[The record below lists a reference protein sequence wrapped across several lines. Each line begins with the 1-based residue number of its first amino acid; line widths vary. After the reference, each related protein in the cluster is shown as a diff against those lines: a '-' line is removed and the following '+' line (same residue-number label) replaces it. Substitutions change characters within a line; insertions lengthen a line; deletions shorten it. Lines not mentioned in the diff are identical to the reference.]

1 MKTSIPRLIA
11 CALILFALIAPT
23 AVINAQTSG
32 SSARYISNEVEKL
45 DGRVTQV
52 INKAEDHFRKGKLNL
67 DDSKREQARDEFDK
81 AVDSVLESGMDV
93 RASNR
98 LQTFYL
104 ELIERIY
111 RLEVPQQQITPQS
124 HSPFTQVAQTSP
136 STTGNG
142 RLQVQDGGQQDPHQV
157 GFREQKFEPSPLDE
171 LSKLV
176 LDPEEQNVSPG
187 ALSDLELA
195 KNAVD
200 FGFNTN
206 PLIQQY
212 INYYQGRGRSTME
225 NGIRRS
231 GQFMKMA
238 RKIFREEGVPEDI
251 VWLGQVESSWRPRA
265 QSWAAA
271 SGLWQFIPGTGSRFG
286 LRQTAWVDER
296 NGYEKATRA
305 SAKYLKFLANR
316 YNGNWELAMAAYNTG
331 EGNIDRAISRAGS
344 SNFWVI
350 YPYIAQETRNY
361 VPNILATI
369 LIAKNPDKYGFKN
382 IRPDAPL
389 SYDVVEVQG
398 ATSLQLIADA
408 TDTSVDYIRSLN
420 PELRRDITPR
430 GERYHLRVPA
440 GRSKQFVAVLK
451 RIPSDRRESAR
462 VISITPGEDL
472 QAVANRTG
480 LSVAQIQAMNG
491 GADLSATNKLVVPNN
506 SVRNVALVRAKSSA
520 TSSLKSVKAGKG
532 DTVAKIAARYNV
544 AADELAKLNG
554 VPSVDAELAAGR
566 EIKMPSTATNNTNS
580 RSRRRSGR

>member
-1 MKTSIPRLIA
+1 MKTSFPRFIA
-11 CALILFALIAPT
+11 SAVITMGLLAPT
-23 AVINAQTSG
+23 AILNAQTS
-32 SSARYISNEVEKL
+32 ARYIPTEVEKM

-81 AVDSVLESGMDV
+81 AVDSILESGMDV
-93 RASNR
+93 RANQR

-111 RLEVPQQQITPQS
+111 RLEVPQQQIAPQVA
-124 HSPFTQVAQTSP
+124 SPFRPVAQNAP
-136 STTGNG
+136 STTGTG
-142 RLQVQDGGQQDPHQV
+142 TIQDGGQEAQQV

-171 LSKLV
+171 LTKLV
-176 LDPEEQNVSPG
+176 LTPDEQNVSPD
-187 ALSDLELA
+187 AVNELELA
-195 KNAVD
+195 KNSVD

-231 GQFMKMA
+231 GQFMRMA

-251 VWLGQVESSWRPRA
+251 AWLGQVESSWRPRA

-296 NGYEKATRA
+296 NSFEKATRA
-305 SAKYLKFLANR
+305 SAQYLKWLSKR

-350 YPYIAQETRNY
+350 YPYIVQETRNY

-369 LIAKNPDKYGFKN
+369 LIAKNPEKYGFKN

-389 SYDVVEVQG
+389 SYDVVQVPS

-408 TDTSVDYIRSLN
+408 TDTSVDYLRMIN

-430 GERYHLRVPA
+430 GEAYHVRVPA
-440 GRSKQFVAVLK
+440 GRAKQFVAVLK
-451 RIPSDRRESAR
+451 RVPVERRESAR
-462 VISITPGEDL
+462 VISITPGEDI

-480 LSVAQIQAMNG
+480 LSVAQIQTMNG
-491 GADLSATNKLVVPNN
+491 GADLKATNKLVVPNSN

-520 TSSLKSVKAGKG
+520 TSSLKSVKATKG
-532 DTVAKIAARYNV
+532 DTIAKIASRYNI

-554 VPSVDAELAAGR
+554 VLVDAELEAGR
-566 EIKMPSTATNNTNS
+566 EIRMPSSATSNTPS
-580 RSRRRSGR
+580 RARRRSGR